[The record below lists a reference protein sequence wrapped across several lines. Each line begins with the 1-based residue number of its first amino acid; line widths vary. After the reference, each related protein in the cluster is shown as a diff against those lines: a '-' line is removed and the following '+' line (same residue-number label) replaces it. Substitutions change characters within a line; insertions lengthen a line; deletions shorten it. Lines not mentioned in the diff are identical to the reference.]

1 MVRQVVATR
10 PEELTVTLDELSN
23 NKGYVMKGNKG
34 DFIIARDTLGD
45 YIWVRLNPTKSIA
58 KPKHSY
64 ATLASAIE
72 AKLDAGYDVFEY
84 TEATVD

>member
-10 PEELTVTLDELSN
+10 PESLTLTLDELAN

-34 DFIIARDTLGD
+34 DFIIARDTAGN

-58 KPKHSY
+58 KAHNSY
-64 ATLASAIE
+64 ATLKDAIK
-72 AKLDAGYDVFEY
+72 AKLDKGFDVFEY
-84 TEATVD
+84 SEVTID